1 MFDHNKPFGYAGYN
15 SLKKKYYQDG
25 KFYNKDYEELDE
37 NGNLANKEVISTDLV
52 EKPVKKK
59 RTYKKKTK
67 KDK

>member
-1 MFDHNKPFGYAGYN
+1 MFDANKPFGYAGYN
-15 SLKKKYYQDG
+15 THGWKYYQDG
-25 KFYNKDYEELDE
+25 KYYNKDYQELDE
-37 NGNLANKEVISTDLV
+37 HGNLANKEVISTDLV